1 MFEVIPYSLLALGA
15 VLVLSGAIFIM
26 GRAMGA
32 AGALEG
38 ASELRQ
44 RVTELEIAFASFAEQ
59 YEISNT
65 RSAAKI
71 GKLRRKIDRLEDG
84 DDPDREDD
92 PALPLPAPPPP
103 GPPAFNSGSDV
114 LKYGKA
120 KGII

>member
-1 MFEVIPYSLLALGA
+1 MFELIPYSLLALGA
-15 VLVLSGAIFIM
+15 VIVLSGAIFIM

-84 DDPDREDD
+84 EDPEREEE
-92 PALPLPAPPPP
+92 PREVSTLPAPAD
-103 GPPAFNSGSDV
+103 PPAFNSGSDV